1 MLSLR
6 KGDHHGVLKQ
16 QQPSPHNNKNNNNH
30 PISSTSAEASDQSLV
45 SSVGGFDKFCAF
57 IVQQYRNLND
67 NRRLFQGSADAVQ
80 QTLHNSTFKM
90 VIDVGT
96 SMFNA
101 DSSAAGASPQL
112 PTSPNGLSGAFSG
125 FPTSNTSSSTSSS
138 AANQA
143 APMSPLQIAVAAAAL
158 NNNIQL
164 FNSLQQSQP
173 LNPNGNGSA
182 QPAFPEFVPRDNG
195 FAQARWNVSD
205 LAETTMLESDISP
218 PQGLADVGANVGD
231 QIAATAT
238 GEKKKR
244 NKSASASRRKQTSPG
259 KVISRNDNDNDGS
272 SSSGNGSPQPSTS
285 GASASSNSPSKEEK
299 KASKRSLNA
308 ANKPFSCEVSGCK
321 KSYVHEFNLAKHMLV
336 VHQGYKADTAANVVV
351 SNGGDGGDA
360 QQQQQQLLNTES
372 IFNSSQPSPDKATPQ
387 HGKRPRLDEH
397 ADEEEEEEVN
407 EAGGEEAAAEADNAA
422 EQLFS
427 SSDHHYQQQQQQLG
441 DYASMPND
449 LFMAF
454 LQESFLNTPP

>member
-1 MLSLR
+1 M
-6 KGDHHGVLKQ
+6 
-16 QQPSPHNNKNNNNH
+16 
-30 PISSTSAEASDQSLV
+30 
-45 SSVGGFDKFCAF
+45 
-57 IVQQYRNLND
+57 
-67 NRRLFQGSADAVQ
+67 
-80 QTLHNSTFKM
+80 
-90 VIDVGT
+90 
-96 SMFNA
+96 
-101 DSSAAGASPQL
+101 
-112 PTSPNGLSGAFSG
+112 
-125 FPTSNTSSSTSSS
+125 
-138 AANQA
+138 
-143 APMSPLQIAVAAAAL
+143 
-158 NNNIQL
+158 
-164 FNSLQQSQP
+164 
-173 LNPNGNGSA
+173 
-182 QPAFPEFVPRDNG
+182 PRDNG

-244 NKSASASRRKQTSPG
+244 NKSASGSRRKQTSPG
-259 KVISRNDNDNDGS
+259 KVISSSSNDNDGSGS

-285 GASASSNSPSKEEK
+285 GASASSNSPSKDEK

-308 ANKPFSCEVSGCK
+308 ANKPFACEVSGCK

-336 VHQGYKADTAANVVV
+336 VHPGYTMAAADAASVVV
-351 SNGGDGGDA
+351 SNDGGDVGDA
-360 QQQQQQLLNTES
+360 QQQQQQQLLNIES
-372 IFNSSQPSPDKATPQ
+372 IVNSSQPSPDKASPQ
-387 HGKRPRLDEH
+387 HGKRPRLDEQ
-397 ADEEEEEEVN
+397 AAAEEEEEEVN
-407 EAGGEEAAAEADNAA
+407 EASGEEAAAEADNA